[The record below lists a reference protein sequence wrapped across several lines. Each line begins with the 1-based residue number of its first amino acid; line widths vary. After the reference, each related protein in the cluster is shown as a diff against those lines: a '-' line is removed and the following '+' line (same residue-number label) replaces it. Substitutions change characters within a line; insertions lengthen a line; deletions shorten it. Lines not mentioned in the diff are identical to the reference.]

1 MFKIAKMRPLAERPM
16 EYYLGTNDETIV
28 IGEALVLNGGK
39 LTKCGATVVPEFIAM
54 GPTVGG
60 KLPVVRVMEEDT
72 FEAPLSAAGNALKVG
87 DKVTLSGTGLEVT
100 ATTASGVFTITKIN
114 GTEIG
119 DTIEGMFRR

>member
-16 EYYLGTNDETIV
+16 EYYVGTANETIV
-28 IGEALVLNGGK
+28 IGEALVLSSGK

-54 GPTVGG
+54 GAAVGG
-60 KLPVVRVMEEDT
+60 KIPVVRVMEEDT
-72 FEAPLSAAGNALKVG
+72 FEAPLSAAGNSLNVG

-114 GTEIG
+114 GTNIG
-119 DTIEGMFRR
+119 DTVEGMFRR